1 MFKEID
7 NELYYD
13 EDVCRELRAFY
24 YQDKRKFLKRLL
36 EELFSLNTNKYRL
49 CRVSLNAIDYFTKYK
64 VYTRLVKIEDTKKWN
79 NPSELITG
87 EIEYLKVAKELYDL
101 VGKKENVLLANK
113 PKKVRIKF
121 LLNKIGA
128 LDSPAYLEIS

>member
-13 EDVCRELRAFY
+13 EDACRELRACY
-24 YQDKRKFLKRLL
+24 YKDKRKFLKKLL
-36 EELFSLNTNKYRL
+36 EELFSLNTDKYKL

-64 VYTRLVKIEDTKKWN
+64 VYTRLVKIEDTRKWN

-101 VGKKENVLLANK
+101 VGKKESVLLANK